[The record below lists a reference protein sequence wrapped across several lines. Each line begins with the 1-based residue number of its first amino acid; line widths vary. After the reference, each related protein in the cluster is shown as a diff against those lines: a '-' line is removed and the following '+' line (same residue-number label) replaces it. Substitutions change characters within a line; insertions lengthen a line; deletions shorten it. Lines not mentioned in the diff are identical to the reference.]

1 MSRRSLRLLAIA
13 FFLLCG
19 ALPSIASATYYLRDD
34 STGGDCTL
42 IGAWDAATRTCTLGA
57 DLQYADRYSPAI
69 VFAAGNVT
77 FDGAGHALVA
87 APGSAHY
94 GIGNFNY
101 AGSAYASTTIRGIR
115 IEGFQ
120 WGIFLDYGAANALIE
135 DVEIRNSSWAAIWAR
150 GHVLFPTS
158 NVRVIGSRLFDNYI
172 GIRFDMA
179 HGGLAQGNLVV
190 NSYDGITSYACDDSV
205 IADNVLQQATYPM
218 TVLSNRN
225 VIHDNVVE
233 GTVLGGQ
240 MLVQGND
247 NQFFHN
253 NFIAAP
259 RPNVLGG
266 TGNVFNLPAPQGGN
280 YWGDFPC
287 TDANSDGFC
296 DSPVVFSG
304 GSDQLPLA
312 TPTSGWLAADVTPPV
327 THVSFDAAPGN
338 GGWLRSA
345 VTVTLTA
352 TDDSSGVAR
361 TVYSVDGGGTWN
373 TSTGPFVLSQEG
385 TTTLQ
390 FYSVDVAGNA
400 ESIHSVTLHID
411 MTPPFTS
418 SSSPAQGS
426 EFILNQPVLAAWS
439 VSDPISGICSASAP
453 VPNGAPLDTSAV
465 GARTFPIA
473 AEDCAGNSAT
483 VDISWAVRYAFGGF
497 VAPVDPSGSSIFNL
511 GRPVPIRF
519 SLTDYQGVPVS
530 AAVAELFVAKVS
542 DAILGT
548 ELQADS
554 MAAATSGNLFW
565 YDPVAQQYVFVL
577 DTRPLARGTWQLRI
591 ALDDGSSPLVN
602 ISLQ

>member
-1 MSRRSLRLLAIA
+1 MKKLLATYFTPA
-13 FFLLCG
+13 LLCAG
-19 ALPSIASATYYLRDD
+19 LLAPCAARATYYIHDD
-34 STGGDCTL
+34 AAGGDCAL
-42 IGAWDAATRTCTLGA
+42 IGSWDGATRTCTLTTDIHVATAETGISVQA
-57 DLQYADRYSPAI
+57 SDITIDGGGHRITGPGELYS
-69 VFAAGNVT
+69 
-77 FDGAGHALVA
+77 
-87 APGSAHY
+87 Y
-94 GIGNFNY
+94 GIGNSGTQSNVTIRNVVIGGFFGGVFLDNVH
-101 AGSAYASTTIRGIR
+101 STTI
-115 IEGFQ
+115 
-120 WGIFLDYGAANALIE
+120 ANLT
-135 DVEIRNSSWAAIWAR
+135 VTGSWAAVWVDASTDATIVDNQLVGDYQGVRLEGVSR
-150 GHVLFPTS
+150 GLVKGNTITQGGNTAIGLAYGTSDVTVTRNVVTHWFYHVL
-158 NVRVIGSRLFDNYI
+158 I
-172 GIRFDMA
+172 
-179 HGGLAQGNLVV
+179 
-190 NSYDGITSYACDDSV
+190 
-205 IADNVLQQATYPM
+205 QQ
-218 TVLSNRN
+218 SDRN
-225 VIHDNVVE
+225 TIN
-233 GTVLGGQ
+233 
-240 MLVQGND
+240 
-247 NQFFHN
+247 
-253 NFIAAP
+253 
-259 RPNVLGG
+259 
-266 TGNVFNLPAPQGGN
+266 GNVFQESSDWQYRPAAIGLIEGSWNRVFNNDFLDTARPFVLDGFGNTGDVFNLDAPIGGN
-280 YWGDFPC
+280 YWNDVPC
-287 TDANSDGFC
+287 ADGNGDGFC
-296 DSPVVFSG
+296 DAPVVFSG

-312 TPTSGWLAADVTPPV
+312 TPASGRLAADVTPPV
-327 THVSFDAAPGN
+327 TQVSLDAAPGN

-361 TVYSVDGGGTWN
+361 TVYSVDGGSTWN

-400 ESIHSVTLHID
+400 ESIHSVPLRID

-418 SSSPAQGS
+418 SSAPAQGS

-453 VPNGAPLDTSAV
+453 VPNGSPLDTSAV

-591 ALDDGSSPLVN
+591 ALDDGSSHTVN
-602 ISLQ
+602 VSLQ